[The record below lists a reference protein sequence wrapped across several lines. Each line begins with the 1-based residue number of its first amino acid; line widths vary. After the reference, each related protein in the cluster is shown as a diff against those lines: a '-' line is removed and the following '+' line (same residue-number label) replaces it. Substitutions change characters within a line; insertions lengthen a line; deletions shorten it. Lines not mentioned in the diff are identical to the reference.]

1 MCDSG
6 KSFFPRL
13 ARGAGRELTVVG
25 ILFLL
30 ALLAFLAWPGPCTFL
45 LAGLLAALFALLLY
59 FFRDPERISPTG
71 ERLILSPADG
81 RVMEVR
87 QAHEPRFLGGPGVKI
102 SVFMSL
108 LNVHVNR
115 APVEGRV
122 ALVRHVPGRFLQAFR
137 PEASD
142 VNEHNLIGLES
153 CQGRVLVKRVAGIL
167 ARRIVCWVQISQEMH
182 AGERLGVIKFGS
194 RVELYLPLDVEPV
207 VQVGD
212 RVRAGVTV
220 VARWKG

>member
-1 MCDSG
+1 
-6 KSFFPRL
+6 
-13 ARGAGRELTVVG
+13 
-25 ILFLL
+25 
-30 ALLAFLAWPGPCTFL
+30 
-45 LAGLLAALFALLLY
+45 
-59 FFRDPERISPTG
+59 
-71 ERLILSPADG
+71 
-81 RVMEVR
+81 
-87 QAHEPRFLGGPGVKI
+87 VKI

-108 LNVHVNR
+108 FNVHVNR

-153 CQGRVLVKRVAGIL
+153 RQGRVLVKQVAGIL

-194 RVELYLPLDVEPV
+194 RVELYLPPGAEPV